1 MSSQTSIIRFNSRR
15 QFVKLFVLG
24 SVASVAGPKWLRTLL
39 GECEAVAAPGDGVI
53 VLNVSNYPPLQS
65 NNSGIR
71 ISVNPFDLANDE
83 IYAGTFFP
91 VLVNHVS
98 GNTFYALSTECPHQ
112 SCVVNAYD
120 GITSYCNCHG
130 SEFNISGQRVSGPAQ
145 DPLQSYAVTF
155 DGVNTL
161 RITIPG
167 LGYSVTSSVVE
178 PTAPARMRLSFPT
191 FNMVEYEV
199 RFRQTLANPW
209 SVVSFATTSGGL
221 ANNTFLTGD
230 GTTKT
235 VWVDRTAS
243 TGFYAIAIRI
253 KQYPNPA

>member
-1 MSSQTSIIRFNSRR
+1 MSSQTSILRFNSRR

-39 GECEAVAAPGDGVI
+39 GECEAIAAPGDGVI
-53 VLNVSNYPPLQS
+53 VLNLSNYPPLQS

-71 ISVNPFDLANDE
+71 ISVNPFDIGNDD
-83 IYAGTFFP
+83 IYPGTFYP
-91 VLVNHVS
+91 VLVNRGS
-98 GNTFYALSTECPHQ
+98 GNTFYALR
-112 SCVVNAYD
+112 VNAYD
-120 GITSYCNCHG
+120 GSTSFCNCHG
-130 SEFNISGQRVSGPAQ
+130 SKFSISGQVVSAPAQ
-145 DPLQSYAVTF
+145 QPLQSYPLTF
-155 DGVNTL
+155 DGVAL

-167 LGYSVTSSVVE
+167 LGYSITSSVVE

-191 FNMVEYEV
+191 FSMVEYEV
-199 RFRQTLANPW
+199 RFRQTVSNPW

-230 GTTKT
+230 GTAKT
-235 VWVDRTAS
+235 LWVDRTAS

-253 KQYPNPA
+253 KEYPNLV